1 MLFDL
6 DVSLFELVTAWRAPG
21 LDVGMVAMSD
31 IGRRGFVWL
40 VVAAVAAVFPRHRA
54 AAWRL
59 VLALA
64 LTFFVVDAIAKPLVG
79 RARPFEV
86 FDEVRVIDTRPTTGS
101 FPSGHAASAFAG
113 ALAAS
118 RIWPGARVAFFLLA
132 TLIAVSRV
140 YVGVHF
146 PIDILAG
153 ALVGIVCAWFALG
166 GTAPSHMS
174 AVRNESHRAP

>member
-1 MLFDL
+1 
-6 DVSLFELVTAWRAPG
+6 
-21 LDVGMVAMSD
+21 MVAMSD
-31 IGRRGFVWL
+31 IGRRGLVWL
-40 VVAAVAAVFPRHRA
+40 VVAAVAVAFPRHRA

-86 FDEVRVIDTRPTTGS
+86 LDDVRVIDARPTTAS

-118 RIWPGARVAFFLLA
+118 RIWPAARVAFFLLA
-132 TLIAVSRV
+132 AFIALSRV

-146 PIDILAG
+146 PIDVLAG
-153 ALVGIVCAWFALG
+153 ALTGLACAWLALG
-166 GTAPSHMS
+166 GRRQTLRGRSLHS
-174 AVRNESHRAP
+174 